1 MKDDV
6 FIIAFILRLKALWI
20 LRVEIT
26 TFGFT
31 LLMFSHTYWSIW
43 TVCVYCYP
51 QIVLFI
57 SFLLLF
63 LPFFDPLILERRSCD
78 TSKMIFWLL
87 IWEGNIYLHSFTFW
101 LSLSSEVINEGSSCF
116 HIKISSLVFLFL
128 SCVELLLLFFK
139 WMIERK
145 KGQVLFF
152 MKIFL
157 KSRVLP

>member
-128 SCVELLLLFFK
+128 SCVELLFFK